1 MKKRHRGGHLEGGL
15 TIIGLMKTLLL
26 LLFCLNCSAS
36 EISLSFKNLKSK
48 TGLLQIALFDRAEGF
63 PGDHSRATPYTL
75 DLSTDSEF
83 LLKDITPG
91 EYAIAVYHD
100 ENSDFELNTGAL
112 GIPKEGFGFSNNP
125 RILFGAPKYKKV
137 KFRLKENES
146 KKMEIKLKHF

>member
-1 MKKRHRGGHLEGGL
+1 M
-15 TIIGLMKTLLL
+15 
-26 LLFCLNCSAS
+26 
-36 EISLSFKNLKSK
+36 
-48 TGLLQIALFDRAEGF
+48 QIALFDRAEGF
-63 PGDHSRATPYTL
+63 PEDHSGATPFTL
-75 DLSTDSEF
+75 DLSVAQEIV
-83 LLKDITPG
+83 LKDLAPG

-100 ENSDFELNTGAL
+100 ENSDFEMNTNAL

>member
-1 MKKRHRGGHLEGGL
+1 M
-15 TIIGLMKTLLL
+15 
-26 LLFCLNCSAS
+26 
-36 EISLSFKNLKSK
+36 
-48 TGLLQIALFDRAEGF
+48 QIALFDRAEGF
-63 PGDHSRATPYTL
+63 PEDHSAATPYTL
-75 DLSTDSEF
+75 DLKEGVEIT
-83 LLKDITPG
+83 LKDLTAG